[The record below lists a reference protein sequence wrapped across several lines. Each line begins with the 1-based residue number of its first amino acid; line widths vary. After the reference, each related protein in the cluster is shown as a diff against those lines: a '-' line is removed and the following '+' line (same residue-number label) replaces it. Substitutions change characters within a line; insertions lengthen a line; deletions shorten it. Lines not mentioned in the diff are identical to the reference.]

1 MAGLPWAPVVAVVT
15 TAAWSLAGWAEAA
28 SAGRSGFWL
37 AWRSIATNPSAAAV
51 AETMPMTASVASL
64 ASIQD
69 TPPILARHQGVF
81 RPVEGIMTQ
90 GWFATD
96 ESSET

>member
-15 TAAWSLAGWAEAA
+15 TATWSLAGWAEAA

-37 AWRSIATNPSAAAV
+37 ASRAIAPDPSAAA
-51 AETMPMTASVASL
+51 AAGNMPMTASVASL
-64 ASIQD
+64 SSIQD

-81 RPVEGIMTQ
+81 RPVDGTMTQ